1 MNININDYIKLVH
14 HIAHKYRWAG
24 ATHEELVSA
33 GIEGLVEAKERFDP
47 EAGTKYITYAH
58 WWVRA
63 YIQKAVNSHI
73 KNNHK
78 SLNQEDGL
86 GRQGID
92 KVASEYEADT
102 ESIMAPYIE
111 RLLAALAPSER
122 VIISKRFD
130 LNAPTPS
137 KREEALEEAR
147 SELAAL
153 MV

>member
-1 MNININDYIKLVH
+1 M
-14 HIAHKYRWAG
+14 
-24 ATHEELVSA
+24 
-33 GIEGLVEAKERFDP
+33 
-47 EAGTKYITYAH
+47 
-58 WWVRA
+58 
-63 YIQKAVNSHI
+63 
-73 KNNHK
+73 
-78 SLNQEDGL
+78 NQEDGL

-111 RLLAALAPSER
+111 RLLAVLAPSER

-130 LNAPTPS
+130 LKGPTPT

-147 SELAAL
+147 SELTAL